1 MTTDIDIIITD
12 LTGYN
17 FIINLNWDIDIMKQ
31 SICTHYEIKLFNE
44 FLTINNISNY
54 EYYKNTDH
62 TYKWLKSS
70 LHAKADNY
78 YFVNIELI
86 YNDKILEQCDV
97 ESDLI
102 TEEMIKENNNMSFVI
117 VKKET
122 INLKDLDD
130 RDSINYEA
138 FDDWDVDED

>member
-1 MTTDIDIIITD
+1 
-12 LTGYN
+12 
-17 FIINLNWDIDIMKQ
+17 MKQ

-62 TYKWLKSS
+62 MYKWLKSD
-70 LHAKADNY
+70 LHVKADDY

-86 YNDKILEQCDV
+86 YNNKALQQYDV
-97 ESDLI
+97 ESDLL
-102 TEEMIKENNNMSFVI
+102 TLEMIKENNNMSFVI

-122 INLKDLDD
+122 INYGDD
-130 RDSINYEA
+130 TD
-138 FDDWDVDED
+138 